1 MQFVSCSCCVK
12 IEPKTAVYE
21 TKDKIL
27 FLLPGLTK
35 KIKPINGIPEKFEQV
50 YEEPLILIIKTQ
62 FRPFKVP
69 KFRLDH

>member
-50 YEEPLILIIKTQ
+50 YNMRNL
-62 FRPFKVP
+62 
-69 KFRLDH
+69 

>member
-35 KIKPINGIPEKFEQV
+35 PMNGIQEKLEQV
-50 YEEPLILIIKTQ
+50 YNMRNL
-62 FRPFKVP
+62 
-69 KFRLDH
+69 

>member
-12 IEPKTAVYE
+12 IEPKTAVYK

-35 KIKPINGIPEKFEQV
+35 PMIGIQEKFEQV
-50 YEEPLILIIKTQ
+50 YNMRNL
-62 FRPFKVP
+62 
-69 KFRLDH
+69 

>member
-35 KIKPINGIPEKFEQV
+35 PMNGIQEKLEQV
-50 YEEPLILIIKTQ
+50 YNMRNLQ
-62 FRPFKVP
+62 S
-69 KFRLDH
+69 

>member
-12 IEPKTAVYE
+12 IETKTAVYE

-35 KIKPINGIPEKFEQV
+35 PMHGIQEQLEQV
-50 YEEPLILIIKTQ
+50 YNMRNL
-62 FRPFKVP
+62 
-69 KFRLDH
+69 